1 MATEWENRK
10 LVRECIYTV
19 LHSVGLGII
28 ILFSFMFV
36 FVFLLVF
43 VGVLFLF
50 GQNLKDLATFIT
62 PLQFL

>member
-10 LVRECIYTV
+10 LVRECIYIV

-43 VGVLFLF
+43 MGVLFLF
-50 GQNLKDLATFIT
+50 G
-62 PLQFL
+62 

>member
-1 MATEWENRK
+1 MGKQKIGERMHIHSLTLCWAWYNN
-10 LVRECIYTV
+10 LV
-19 LHSVGLGII
+19 
-28 ILFSFMFV
+28 SFMFV